1 MRQRGSGNFTSKS
14 TSSYDSCE
22 CYFYGGTDST
32 LIGTIEKL
40 KKEDLA
46 LCSDRN
52 MIDYNA

>member
-1 MRQRGSGNFTSKS
+1 MRQRGSGYFTSKS
-14 TSSYDSCE
+14 ASSYDSCE

-32 LIGTIEKL
+32 LIGTMEKL